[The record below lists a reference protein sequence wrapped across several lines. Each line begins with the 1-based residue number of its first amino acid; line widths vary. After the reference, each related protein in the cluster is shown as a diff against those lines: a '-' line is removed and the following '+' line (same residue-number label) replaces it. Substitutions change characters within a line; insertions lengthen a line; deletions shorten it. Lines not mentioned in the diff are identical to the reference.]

1 MKKTL
6 INKLQ
11 MIDALLAIL
20 HNWQSIWNV
29 SVPIAAAIAE
39 LEAQKKLIEE
49 QLRIHE
55 ALKMPSAEAKN
66 EQKELCTEL
75 LLPLSGATSVY
86 ATDTHN
92 TELKQKVDLNAS
104 ELKKGSQ
111 TVFAQRMLGFN
122 ALIAPLLDQLMPYG
136 ITQAMLD
143 EHREA
148 SELFVAMLP
157 QSREKQKLLKTSS
170 EKLEADINN
179 AILTI
184 IEARLDKMMLIYK
197 NTNPDFY
204 NQYVNARKIGGW
216 SRPKGNGEGEKP
228 AN

>member
-11 MIDALLAIL
+11 MIDGLLTIL
-20 HNWQSIWNV
+20 YNWQPVWGT
-29 SVPIAAAIAE
+29 SVPFAAAIAE

-55 ALKMPSAEAKN
+55 SLKMPSAEAKN
-66 EQKELCTEL
+66 EQKELCTER

-92 TELKQKVDLNAS
+92 AELKQKVDLNAS

-122 ALIAPLLDQLMPYG
+122 ELITPLLEQLKPYG

-157 QSREKQKLLKTSS
+157 KSRERQKLLKTSS
-170 EKLEADINN
+170 EKMEADITNV
-179 AILTI
+179 ILNI

-197 NTNPDFY
+197 NTHPDFY
-204 NQYVNARKIGGW
+204 NQYTNARKIGGW

-228 AN
+228 VN